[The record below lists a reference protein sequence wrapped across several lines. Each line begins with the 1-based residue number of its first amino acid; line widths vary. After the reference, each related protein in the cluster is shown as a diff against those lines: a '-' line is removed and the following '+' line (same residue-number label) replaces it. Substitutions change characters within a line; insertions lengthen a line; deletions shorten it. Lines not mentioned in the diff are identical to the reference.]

1 MDNMTNLLSWVLIL
15 IGAAVTF
22 LVKPF
27 LVRSVGENPDEDA
40 QKALDKKIY
49 ISKIIGMWLIII
61 GAAII
66 FIAGGLYGRY

>member
-1 MDNMTNLLSWVLIL
+1 MDNMTNLLSWALIL

-27 LVRSVGENPDEDA
+27 LVRSAGENPDEDA

-66 FIAGGLYGRY
+66 FIAGGLYGRH